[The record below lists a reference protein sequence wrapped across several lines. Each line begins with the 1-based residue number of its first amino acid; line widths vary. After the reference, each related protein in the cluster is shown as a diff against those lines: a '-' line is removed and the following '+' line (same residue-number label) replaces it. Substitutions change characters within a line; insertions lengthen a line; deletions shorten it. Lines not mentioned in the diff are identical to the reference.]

1 MRSRDGTG
9 RPKAEAIREKR
20 ENGMQQFAARGVHG
34 QTVEVLAQ
42 RILTGQLLEGDTL
55 DLTAL
60 QTEFDVS
67 LTVLREALRVL
78 AAKGM
83 VDARP
88 KRGTFVR
95 PRSAWSLLDPDVLR
109 WQFARSQRPGLFDD
123 LHELRAIVEPGA
135 ASLAAARATDD
146 DLAALDAALGDMAAA
161 GDDASAAVAADLAFH
176 RALLAATH
184 NELVQRMEVVIET
197 GLAERDRMVHGA
209 AGTTDPA
216 PSHKAV
222 VEAIRRRNPTQAA
235 RAMGKLL
242 DQAIDDVAR
251 LEGTRREDR
260 QD

>member
-1 MRSRDGTG
+1 
-9 RPKAEAIREKR
+9 
-20 ENGMQQFAARGVHG
+20 MQQYNARGVHG

-42 RILTGQLLEGDTL
+42 RILDGRMPEGSTL

-60 QTEFDVS
+60 QSEFDVS

-95 PRSAWSLLDPDVLR
+95 PRANWSLLDADVLR
-109 WQFARSQRPGLFDD
+109 WQFARSPHRPGLFDD

-135 ASLAAARATDD
+135 ASLAAARATDTD
-146 DLAALDAALGDMAAA
+146 IEALDAALADMAAA
-161 GDDASAAVAADLAFH
+161 GDDPSAAVAADLAFH

-184 NELVQRMEVVIET
+184 NELIQRMEVVIET
-197 GLAERDRMVHGA
+197 GLAERDRMVHGT
-209 AGTTDPA
+209 AGADDPV

-222 VEAIRRRNPTQAA
+222 VDAIRRHNPAQAA

-242 DQAIDDVAR
+242 DQAIEDVAR
-251 LEGTRREDR
+251 LERTQHEDR

>member
-1 MRSRDGTG
+1 
-9 RPKAEAIREKR
+9 
-20 ENGMQQFAARGVHG
+20 MQQFTARGVHG

-42 RILTGQLLEGDTL
+42 RILDGRMPEGSTL

-95 PRSAWSLLDPDVLR
+95 PRANWSLLDADVLR
-109 WQFARSQRPGLFDD
+109 WQFARSPHRPGLFDD
-123 LHELRAIVEPGA
+123 LHELRGIVEPGA
-135 ASLAAARATDD
+135 ASLAAARATDED
-146 DLAALDAALGDMAAA
+146 IEALDAALADMAAA
-161 GDDASAAVAADLAFH
+161 GDDPAAAVAADLAFH

-184 NELVQRMEVVIET
+184 NELIQRMEVVIET
-197 GLAERDRMVHGA
+197 GLAERDRMVHGT
-209 AGTTDPA
+209 AGADDPV

-222 VEAIRRRNPTQAA
+222 VDAIRRHHPAQAA

-242 DQAIDDVAR
+242 DQAVEDVAR
-251 LEGTRREDR
+251 LERTQREPREDR

>member
-1 MRSRDGTG
+1 
-9 RPKAEAIREKR
+9 
-20 ENGMQQFAARGVHG
+20 MQQYSARGVHG

-42 RILTGQLLEGDTL
+42 RILTGQLGEGATL
-55 DLTAL
+55 DLNAL
-60 QTEFDVS
+60 QNEFDVS

-78 AAKGM
+78 AAKGL

-95 PRSAWSLLDPDVLR
+95 PRGDWSLLDADVLR
-109 WQFARSQRPGLFDD
+109 WHFARSQVPGLFDD

-146 DLAALDAALGDMAAA
+146 DLAALDAALDEMAAA
-161 GDDASAAVAADLAFH
+161 GSDPTAAVAADLAFH

-209 AGTTDPA
+209 SGPRDPV
-216 PSHKAV
+216 PSHRAV
-222 VEAIRRRNPTQAA
+222 VDAIRRHQPAQAA
-235 RAMGKLL
+235 RAMGELL
-242 DQAIDDVAR
+242 DQAIEDVAR
-251 LEGTRREDR
+251 LEWPHRKDPA
-260 QD
+260 

>member
-1 MRSRDGTG
+1 
-9 RPKAEAIREKR
+9 
-20 ENGMQQFAARGVHG
+20 MQQYAARGVHG

-42 RILTGQLLEGDTL
+42 RILNGQFAEGATL
-55 DLTAL
+55 DLNAL

-95 PRSAWSLLDPDVLR
+95 PRADWSLLDGDVLR
-109 WQFARSQRPGLFDD
+109 WQFARQDRPSLFDD
-123 LHELRAIVEPGA
+123 LHELRTIVEPGA
-135 ASLAAARATDD
+135 ASLAAARATDA
-146 DLAALDAALGDMAAA
+146 DLTALQEALDAMAAA

-184 NELVQRMEVVIET
+184 NELVQRMEVLIET

-209 AGTTDPA
+209 ASITDPV

-222 VEAIRRRNPTQAA
+222 VDAIRRGNPAQAA

-242 DQAIDDVAR
+242 EQAIEDVAK
-251 LEGTRREDR
+251 LEKRVP
-260 QD
+260 

>member
-1 MRSRDGTG
+1 MR
-9 RPKAEAIREKR
+9 
-20 ENGMQQFAARGVHG
+20 QYVARGVHG

-42 RILTGQLLEGDTL
+42 RILDGRIPEGATL

-60 QTEFDVS
+60 QAEFDVS

-78 AAKGM
+78 AAKGL

-95 PRSAWSLLDPDVLR
+95 PREAWSLLDGDVLR
-109 WQFARSQRPGLFDD
+109 WQFARKQRPGLFDD

-135 ASLAAARATDD
+135 ASLAAARATDED
-146 DLAALDAALGDMAAA
+146 IAALDAAIDEMAAA
-161 GDDASAAVAADLAFH
+161 GADPAAAVDADLAFH

-184 NELVQRMEVVIET
+184 NELIQRMEVLIET

-209 AGTTDPA
+209 AGPGDPV
-216 PSHKAV
+216 PSHRAV
-222 VEAIRRRNPTQAA
+222 VEAIRRHNPTLAA

-242 DQAIDDVAR
+242 DQAIEDVAR
-251 LEGTRREDR
+251 LERTLREDR

>member
-1 MRSRDGTG
+1 
-9 RPKAEAIREKR
+9 
-20 ENGMQQFAARGVHG
+20 MQSYSPRGVHG

-42 RILTGQLLEGDTL
+42 RILTGQLAEGAIL
-55 DLTAL
+55 DLSAL

-78 AAKGM
+78 AAKGL

-95 PRSAWSLLDPDVLR
+95 PRAAWSLLDGDVLR
-109 WQFARSQRPGLFDD
+109 WQFARSHRPGLFDD
-123 LHELRAIVEPGA
+123 LHELRSIVEPGA
-135 ASLAAARATDD
+135 ASLAADRATAD
-146 DLAALDAALGDMAAA
+146 DLAALDTALTEMAAA
-161 GDDASAAVAADLAFH
+161 GDDPVAAVAADLAFH

-184 NELVQRMEVVIET
+184 NELIQRMEVVIET

-209 AGTTDPA
+209 AGPTDPV

-222 VEAIRRRNPTQAA
+222 VEAIRRHHPAQAA

-242 DQAIDDVAR
+242 DQAIEDVAR
-251 LEGTRREDR
+251 LEGTQREDR
-260 QD
+260 QN

>member
-1 MRSRDGTG
+1 
-9 RPKAEAIREKR
+9 
-20 ENGMQQFAARGVHG
+20 MQQFTARGVHG

-42 RILTGQLLEGDTL
+42 RILDGRMPEGSTL
-55 DLTAL
+55 DLIAL
-60 QTEFDVS
+60 QSEFDVS

-95 PRSAWSLLDPDVLR
+95 PRASWSLLDADVLR
-109 WQFARSQRPGLFDD
+109 WQFARSPRRPGLFDD
-123 LHELRAIVEPGA
+123 LHELRGIVEPGA

-146 DLAALDAALGDMAAA
+146 DIEALDAALADMAAA
-161 GDDASAAVAADLAFH
+161 GDDPAAAVAADLAFH

-184 NELVQRMEVVIET
+184 NELIQRMEVVLET
-197 GLAERDRMVHGA
+197 GLAERDRMVHGT
-209 AGTTDPA
+209 AGADDPV

-222 VEAIRRRNPTQAA
+222 VDAIRRHNPAQAA

-242 DQAIDDVAR
+242 DQAVEDVAR
-251 LEGTRREDR
+251 LERTQREPREDR

>member
-1 MRSRDGTG
+1 MTLQR
-9 RPKAEAIREKR
+9 KR
-20 ENGMQQFAARGVHG
+20 ESGMQQFAARGVHG

-42 RILTGQLLEGDTL
+42 RILTGQLPEGHTL
-55 DLTAL
+55 DLIAL

-95 PRSAWSLLDPDVLR
+95 PRAAWSLLDPEVLR

-123 LHELRAIVEPGA
+123 LHELRTIVEPGA
-135 ASLAAARATDD
+135 ASLAAARATGD
-146 DLAALDAALGDMAAA
+146 DLAALDAALADMTAA
-161 GDDASAAVAADLAFH
+161 GDDAAAAVAADLAFH

-209 AGTTDPA
+209 AGPNDPV

-242 DQAIDDVAR
+242 DQAIEDVAR
-251 LEGTRREDR
+251 LEGTLREDR
-260 QD
+260 KN

>member
-1 MRSRDGTG
+1 
-9 RPKAEAIREKR
+9 
-20 ENGMQQFAARGVHG
+20 MQSYSPRGVHG

-42 RILTGQLLEGDTL
+42 RILTGQLAEGAIL
-55 DLTAL
+55 DLSAL

-95 PRSAWSLLDPDVLR
+95 PRAAWSLLDGDVLR
-109 WQFARSQRPGLFDD
+109 WQFARSHRPGLFDD

-135 ASLAAARATDD
+135 ASLAADRATED
-146 DLAALDAALGDMAAA
+146 DLAALDGALAEMATA
-161 GDDASAAVAADLAFH
+161 GDDPGAAVAADLAFH

-184 NELVQRMEVVIET
+184 NELIQRMEVVIET

-209 AGTTDPA
+209 AGPTDPV

-222 VEAIRRRNPTQAA
+222 VEAIRRHHPAQAA

-242 DQAIDDVAR
+242 DQAIEDVAR
-251 LEGTRREDR
+251 LEGTQREDR
-260 QD
+260 QN

>member
-1 MRSRDGTG
+1 
-9 RPKAEAIREKR
+9 
-20 ENGMQQFAARGVHG
+20 MQQYSARGVHG

-42 RILTGQLLEGDTL
+42 RILTGQLSEGATL
-55 DLTAL
+55 DLTGL
-60 QTEFDVS
+60 QAEFDVS

-78 AAKGM
+78 AAKGL

-95 PRSAWSLLDPDVLR
+95 PRGDWSLLDADVLR
-109 WQFARSQRPGLFDD
+109 WHFARSQVPGLFDD

-135 ASLAAARATDD
+135 ASLAAARATAD
-146 DLAALDAALGDMAAA
+146 DLAALDDALAAMAAA
-161 GDDASAAVAADLAFH
+161 GTDAAAAVAADLDFH

-209 AGTTDPA
+209 AGPSDPV

-222 VEAIRRRNPTQAA
+222 VDAIRRHHPAQAA
-235 RAMGKLL
+235 RAMGELL
-242 DQAIDDVAR
+242 DQAIEDVAR
-251 LEGTRREDR
+251 LEWHHHREDSA
-260 QD
+260 

>member
-1 MRSRDGTG
+1 MTLQRR
-9 RPKAEAIREKR
+9 R
-20 ENGMQQFAARGVHG
+20 ENRMRQFAARGVHG

-42 RILTGQLLEGDTL
+42 RILTGQVPEGHTL

-95 PRSAWSLLDPDVLR
+95 PRSEWSLLDPEVLR

-146 DLAALDAALGDMAAA
+146 DLAALDAALAEMAAA
-161 GDDASAAVAADLAFH
+161 GSDPTAAVAADLAFH

-209 AGTTDPA
+209 SGPRDPV
-216 PSHKAV
+216 PSHRAV
-222 VEAIRRRNPTQAA
+222 VDAIRRHDPAQAA
-235 RAMGKLL
+235 RAMGELL
-242 DQAIDDVAR
+242 DQAIEDVAR
-251 LEGTRREDR
+251 LEWHHRKDPA
-260 QD
+260 